1 MSGANEN
8 ISMVCL
14 LCAFCEC
21 PCWEN
26 GLGNMKID
34 AGALFL
40 VHNFLNNHM
49 RYIHRQIYNWK
60 EKSSAIKLG
69 FFFFFLFL
77 QTVVQPK
84 FSISSCRFT
93 QFSLVSVEQKDNL
106 GADPAGYGSLH
117 AAYSA

>member
-1 MSGANEN
+1 
-8 ISMVCL
+8 
-14 LCAFCEC
+14 
-21 PCWEN
+21 
-26 GLGNMKID
+26 
-34 AGALFL
+34 
-40 VHNFLNNHM
+40 M
-49 RYIHRQIYNWK
+49 RYIHRQIYNLK

-69 FFFFFLFL
+69 YFFSFL

-93 QFSLVSVEQKDNL
+93 QFSPVSVEQKDNL

>member
-69 FFFFFLFL
+69 FFFFFPFF
-77 QTVVQPK
+77 TNC
-84 FSISSCRFT
+84 SST
-93 QFSLVSVEQKDNL
+93 KVLHLLMQIHSVLSSEC
-106 GADPAGYGSLH
+106 GTER
-117 AAYSA
+117 